1 MSMTWQ
7 DGEPATKPQS
17 FGDAGNY
24 EDGRKISTKKPK
36 RAVTL
41 HVEQWR
47 RRLTHKNKKNSKSL
61 LIIILHAD
69 QDFFHQ
75 VE

>member
-1 MSMTWQ
+1 MTTQ
-7 DGEPATKPQS
+7 INPQ
-17 FGDAGNY
+17 
-24 EDGRKISTKKPK
+24 K
-36 RAVTL
+36 
-41 HVEQWR
+41 Q
-47 RRLTHKNKKNSKSL
+47 KNSKSL